1 MLLFFSATAKGSASL
16 ELEAIQERYMQ
27 CLQSYVEHHYPQSP
41 GRFSDLLTRLP
52 EVSAFLG
59 IFISLPVASFPF
71 LQSLNATP

>member
-1 MLLFFSATAKGSASL
+1 
-16 ELEAIQERYMQ
+16 MQ